1 MYQVFVLSL
10 SVLAFPLLVT
20 IAFFVLV
27 TSGFPI
33 VFRQQRVG
41 KNGRRFTLYKFRTM
55 YPGAEKDQRRHS
67 KKNES
72 DGPTFKIQ
80 HDPRF
85 TRIGSFLSHTGLDE
99 LPQLYNVFR
108 GDMALLGPRP
118 LPVSEQKRLSPWM
131 RERERI
137 LPGIISPAILTGRYH
152 ENFSLWM
159 KSDVSYVR
167 TKSWKTDIILVV
179 SAVGFL
185 CRLLLRELASPLAPQ
200 VRRRV

>member
-1 MYQVFVLSL
+1 MYQVFVLVL
-10 SVLAFPLLVT
+10 SVLTFPLFVI
-20 IAFFVLV
+20 IACFVWV
-27 TSGFPI
+27 TSGFP
-33 VFRQQRVG
+33 VFFRQQRVG
-41 KNGRRFTLYKFRTM
+41 KNGRIFTLYKFRTM
-55 YPGAEKDQRRHS
+55 YPGAERDQRRYG

-185 CRLLLRELASPLAPQ
+185 CRLLLRELVSPLAPR